1 MWTVYFGRL
10 FDEWFEEQELAL
22 KRKVLAELRHL
33 EEFGPSL
40 SRPHADTV
48 KGSRH
53 KNMKELR
60 IQYEGHPIR
69 AFFAFDPIRQAIILC
84 AGDKSNDKK
93 FYDRMIHIAD
103 EEFSTH
109 LAELEGKK

>member
-22 KRKVLAELRHL
+22 KRKVLAELKHL

-48 KGSRH
+48 KGHSLH
-53 KNMKELR
+53 L
-60 IQYEGHPIR
+60 IQLDKQS
-69 AFFAFDPIRQAIILC
+69 FFALATKVMIR
-84 AGDKSNDKK
+84 N
-93 FYDRMIHIAD
+93 FTT
-103 EEFSTH
+103 E
-109 LAELEGKK
+109 

>member
-53 KNMKELR
+53 KNMK
-60 IQYEGHPIR
+60 
-69 AFFAFDPIRQAIILC
+69 
-84 AGDKSNDKK
+84 
-93 FYDRMIHIAD
+93 
-103 EEFSTH
+103 
-109 LAELEGKK
+109 